1 MDFILHSTLTSAL
14 ERLQKHYRCKMRE
27 GSGVNASTYTRV
39 FAFQF
44 GGFCANLFIP
54 GVTLLDAGP
63 LDLSPL
69 K

>member
-1 MDFILHSTLTSAL
+1 MAKQMNRYIEGEAGAIV
-14 ERLQKHYRCKMRE
+14 YRHD
-27 GSGVNASTYTRV
+27 
-39 FAFQF
+39 
-44 GGFCANLFIP
+44 FCANLFIP